1 MITFIKENYKIMND
15 GSFLGILKV
24 TCLYK
29 CLKSQKNTAF
39 LNYDMT
45 QIVLVRKVGQSDGH
59 SDQILNVEKL
69 RFE

>member
-1 MITFIKENYKIMND
+1 MSKITK
-15 GSFLGILKV
+15 
-24 TCLYK
+24 
-29 CLKSQKNTAF
+29 KNTAF
-39 LNYDMT
+39 QNYDMT